1 MAANEQLKL
10 TVSDFELL
18 EEIGE
23 GASGKVYKA
32 EAKDRAKQILPY
44 IADNPIALKLYNRE
58 ILKEPNQRMR
68 IAAEYKTGKML
79 VHPNLVKIYHVDI
92 VDEVQPFLVME
103 WCDGDDL
110 AQWREKNPSPNA
122 ESILKIT
129 LQMLDVLDFLH
140 SSRRFHRDV
149 KPTNIKIDPNCKVR
163 LLDYGI
169 IRELREES
177 ITVQGL
183 GRFVGT
189 VRYSAPEYLD
199 EDKPRFDCT
208 SDLYSL
214 GAVLYFLLHGY
225 EIYRNVEKGS
235 LRSAKQHQDVILDLS
250 IKKKGALWAVLYD
263 LCKRM
268 LERQPARRFPSGM
281 ACWDFLVREAQRGL
295 VPLRAYFACALTCPN
310 PSQRQCLDEISEIIK
325 GQAETN
331 GFSVYF
337 PGEHTHPTGAPDLKA
352 REVYWIDR
360 ERVAGADLLI
370 IVADVPSFGV
380 GQEAEI
386 AANAGVPIVIFYSEG
401 VKVSRM
407 LSGIAGSVI
416 KSICF
421 SSNLI
426 LEEEAE
432 KFFREYEESLQSTRR
447 RTEREYHLDV
457 GDLISE
463 LRGTR
468 SIEDLADS
476 SKVNPELL
484 ISLETRPEQISNVSL
499 INLRR
504 IARGLGVPPEK
515 LVREQS
521 PKARF
526 HQKLRH
532 ESLKSLHDYAERKD
546 LPFRQ
551 YEDLKARGLN
561 ALQQQVYSD
570 GARAERVKA
579 FQEDDWERLHL
590 GSTKPSTASH
600 EVDQMSED

>member
-1 MAANEQLKL
+1 MAVNEQLKL
-10 TVSDFELL
+10 TVSDFQSI

-32 EAKDRAKQILPY
+32 VAKDHAKQILPFFV
-44 IADNPIALKLYNRE
+44 DSPVALKLYNKK
-58 ILKEPNQRMR
+58 ILEEPNQRRR

-79 VHPNLVKIYHVDI
+79 VHPNLVKIYYVD
-92 VDEVQPFLVME
+92 VEDESQPFLVME
-103 WCDGDDL
+103 WYDGDDL
-110 AQWREKNPSPNA
+110 TQWRKKNPSPDA
-122 ESILKIT
+122 ESILKIM

-149 KPTNIKIDPNCKVR
+149 KPTNIKISPDCKVR

-169 IRELREES
+169 IRDLREDS

-199 EDKPRFDCT
+199 EDKPRFNCT

-235 LRSAKQHQDVILDLS
+235 LRSAKQHKEVTFDPS
-250 IKKKGALWAVLYD
+250 IKKKGALWTVLYE
-263 LCKRM
+263 LCEKM
-268 LERQPARRFPSGM
+268 LQRQPARRFPSGM
-281 ACWDFLVREAQRGL
+281 ACWDFLVREAPRGV
-295 VPLRAYFACALTCPN
+295 VPLRAYFACALTCPD
-310 PSQRQCLDEISEIIK
+310 PSQRQCLDDAAEIIK
-325 GQAETN
+325 SQAEPN

-337 PGEHTHPTGAPDLKA
+337 PGEHTHPTGAPDLEA

-360 ERVAGADLLI
+360 ERVASADLLI

-386 AANAGVPIVIFYSEG
+386 AANAGVPIVIFYSDG
-401 VKVSRM
+401 IKVSRM

-421 SSNLI
+421 GSNLM
-426 LEEEAE
+426 LKEEAA
-432 KFFREYEESLQSTRR
+432 KFFLEYEESLQNTRR
-447 RTEREYHLDV
+447 RTEREYHLDI

-468 SIEDLADS
+468 SIEDLAES
-476 SKVNPELL
+476 AKVNPELL
-484 ISLETRPEQISNVSL
+484 VSLETRPEQISNVSL

-504 IARGLGVPPEK
+504 IARSLGVSPEK
-515 LVREQS
+515 LVKEQS

-526 HQKLRH
+526 HQRLRR
-532 ESLKSLHDYAERKD
+532 ESLESLHDYAGRKD

-561 ALQQQVYSD
+561 ALRQQVYSD

-579 FQEDDWERLHL
+579 FQEDDWEILHL
-590 GSTKPSTASH
+590 GSINPTAASD
-600 EVDQMSED
+600 EVDQLSED